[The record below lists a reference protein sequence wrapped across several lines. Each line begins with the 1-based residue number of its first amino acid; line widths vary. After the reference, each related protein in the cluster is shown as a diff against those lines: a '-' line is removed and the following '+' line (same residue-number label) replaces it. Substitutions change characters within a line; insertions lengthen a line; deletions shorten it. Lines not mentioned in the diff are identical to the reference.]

1 MNTPLDHFPHG
12 PFGGQHEGCRERGAI
27 HKLSLTHSTTGFSA
41 LDRLLPGGGWPL
53 SALTEIHHAQTS
65 IGELRLLMP
74 TLARLSRQGRWI
86 AIIAPPY
93 IPYAPA
99 LAAFGLDLSRV
110 LLVHPKSQQ
119 DGLAALERGL
129 RSGTC
134 GAVIAWPKQVDPHAM
149 QRLQAAAKAGKTWGI
164 LFRDSAACQDK
175 PSPAAVR
182 LRLEERDG
190 NTVVHVLGKQGIDGG
205 SELTLDLSRHTSLL
219 PPSAPGPVASPAPRR
234 NEISAPRQQT
244 RQPARPHFRPNRRQE
259 LPPQL
264 ELPLPPPTDRQA
276 PLRQDKPGILTWR
289 WWR

>member
-1 MNTPLDHFPHG
+1 MNTPLDHSPHD
-12 PFGGQHEGCRERGAI
+12 PLDQQHEGCRERGAL
-27 HKLSLTHSTTGFSA
+27 HNLGLTHSTTGFSA

-74 TLARLSRQGRWI
+74 TLARLSRQGRWV

-110 LLVHPKSQQ
+110 LLVHPKSQK
-119 DGLAALERGL
+119 DGLAALEQGL

-134 GAVIAWPKQVDPHAM
+134 GAVIAWPRQVDADAM

-164 LFRDSAACQDK
+164 LFRDPVSQEE
-175 PSPAAVR
+175 PSSAAVR

-190 NTVVHVLGKQGIDGG
+190 NTVVHVLGKRNTDSGNA
-205 SELTLDLSRHTSLL
+205 LTLDLSRHASLL
-219 PPSAPGPVASPAPRR
+219 PKPAPKAAASPAPRR
-234 NEISAPRQQT
+234 SEATRSRQQA
-244 RQPARPHFRPNRRQE
+244 RFPARPHFKPNRRQE

-264 ELPLPPPTDRQA
+264 ELPLPLPTDRQP

-289 WWR
+289 WRR